1 MVLQPGSMR
10 IVPMDV
16 LDRSRGGDRRVRIM
30 KTNQSFERPALPATI
45 LGRKGTFRRG
55 MWTGLGLSG
64 LLLPAVAQD
73 FFPSVNPF
81 AVPQDPALQQE
92 LQENRM
98 MKALAGEAIAASA
111 GSQLSY
117 YNIKMGPVLAW
128 FRAGMIFRYQSNF
141 NLVSSDNNNAAPE
154 GNFTLGPAISG
165 SLRYDISEKARLVL
179 STGLSYQWSLNNN
192 QDQLVIS
199 PSSALDYQFSIGE
212 VSLSV
217 FNNSATAST
226 ATTDPTISGTGDSS
240 LMNFNRLSNSTGMGA
255 GWQPYRDTTVA
266 GGYSFQ
272 INRGLG
278 NDNFNQLNRNTHNF
292 NLGLQQALSPVWT
305 VGLSSQ
311 GNMINYLPIPIQTS
325 ANAPTT
331 QQRVQND
338 SHGWGVGPT
347 ATWRATQFIVVNA
360 LVNYT
365 VQTYEQ
371 DSQVAPDTTDFSGV
385 TFNLSL
391 DHTINQYLAQT
402 ISGGRSVNPGN
413 GSNFTEITTMAYRLQ
428 WQIMPVLAL
437 TGTFRFNQF
446 DQSGGGFAY
455 LPYVPGAPLPPNFAY
470 ITDDNILVVKVAN
483 GQQGQQYIFT
493 LGTGYDLTEKLSLG
507 INYSLAIRDTTNQ
520 TIGTGSDEIVFGSY
534 LTQSIV
540 LSLAYKF

>member
-1 MVLQPGSMR
+1 MALQPGRMR
-10 IVPMDV
+10 IVPMAV
-16 LDRSRGGDRRVRIM
+16 PDRAKGGDRLVRIM
-30 KTNQSFERPALPATI
+30 KTIESFGRPALPAMN
-45 LGRKGTFRRG
+45 LGRRGTSRWG
-55 MWTGLGLSG
+55 VWAGLGLSG
-64 LLLPAVAQD
+64 LLLPVAAQD

-98 MKALAGEAIAASA
+98 MKALESQAIAASK

-117 YNIKMGPVLAW
+117 YNIKLGPVLAW
-128 FRAGMIFRYQSNF
+128 FRAGMMFRYQSNF
-141 NLVSSDNNNAAPE
+141 NLVSSDNPTAAPE
-154 GNFTLGPAISG
+154 GNFTIGPAISG
-165 SLRYDISEKARLVL
+165 SLRYDISEKARIVL

-212 VSLSV
+212 VNFSV
-217 FNNSATAST
+217 FNNTASAST

-240 LMNFNRLSNSTGMGA
+240 LMNFNRVSNGTGMGA
-255 GWQPYRDTTVA
+255 GWQPYRDTTVSGA
-266 GGYSFQ
+266 YAFL

-278 NDNFNQLNRNTHNF
+278 NDNFNQFNRNTQTF
-292 NLGLQQALSPVWT
+292 NLAVQQALSPVWT

-311 GNMINYLPIPIQTS
+311 GNIINYLPISIQTS
-325 ANAPTT
+325 TNAPAT

-371 DSQVAPDTTDFSGV
+371 DSVVQDSTDFSGV
-385 TFNLSL
+385 TFNVSM
-391 DHTINQYLAQT
+391 DHTINPYLSQT

-413 GSNFTEITTMAYRLQ
+413 GSNFTEITTMGYRLQ

-455 LPYVPGAPLPPNFAY
+455 FPYVPGAPLPPNFAY
-470 ITDDNILVVKVAN
+470 ITDDDIVVVKVAD
-483 GQQGQQYIFT
+483 GQQGQQYVFT

-507 INYSLAIRDTTNQ
+507 VNYSVAIRDTTNQ
-520 TIGTGSDEIVFGSY
+520 SIDNVIFGSY
-534 LTQSIV
+534 LTQSV
-540 LSLAYKF
+540 VVSLAYKF

>member
-1 MVLQPGSMR
+1 MALQPGSMR
-10 IVPMDV
+10 IVPMAV
-16 LDRSRGGDRRVRIM
+16 LDRSKGGDRLVRIM
-30 KTNQSFERPALPATI
+30 KTNESFGRPALPATI
-45 LGRKGTFRRG
+45 LGRKGTFHWG
-55 MWTGLGLSG
+55 MLTSLGLSG
-64 LLLPAVAQD
+64 LLLPAAAQD

-81 AVPQDPALQQE
+81 AVPHDPALQQE

-98 MKALAGEAIAASA
+98 MKALTGEAIAASA

-128 FRAGMIFRYQSNF
+128 FRAGMMFRYQSNF
-141 NLVSSDNNNAAPE
+141 NLVSNDNSSAAPE
-154 GNFTLGPAISG
+154 GNFTIGPAISG

-179 STGLSYQWSLNNN
+179 TTGLSYQWSLNNN

-212 VSLSV
+212 VNFSV
-217 FNNSATAST
+217 FNNVASAST
-226 ATTDPTISGTGDSS
+226 ATTDPTIGGTGDSS
-240 LMNFNRLSNSTGMGA
+240 LMNFNRVSNSTGMGA
-255 GWQPYRDTTVA
+255 GWQPYRDTSISGA
-266 GGYSFQ
+266 YSFQ

-278 NDNFNQLNRNTHNF
+278 NDNFNQLDRNTQNF

-311 GNMINYLPIPIQTS
+311 GNMINNLPVSIQSTP
-325 ANAPTT
+325 NAPTQ

-365 VQTYEQ
+365 VQTYQQ
-371 DSQVAPDTTDFSGV
+371 DSQYAPDTTDFSGV

-413 GSNFTEITTMAYRLQ
+413 GSNFTQTTTMAYRLQ
-428 WQIMPVLAL
+428 WQVMPVLAL

-446 DQSGGGFAY
+446 EQSGAGFAY

-470 ITDDNILVVKVAN
+470 ITDDGIMVVRLNNA
-483 GQQGQQYIFT
+483 QEGQQYVFT
-493 LGTGYDLTEKLSLG
+493 LGTGFDLTEKLSLG
-507 INYSLAIRDTTNQ
+507 INYSVAIRDTTNQ
-520 TIGTGSDEIVFGSY
+520 VINTGSGDVVFGSY